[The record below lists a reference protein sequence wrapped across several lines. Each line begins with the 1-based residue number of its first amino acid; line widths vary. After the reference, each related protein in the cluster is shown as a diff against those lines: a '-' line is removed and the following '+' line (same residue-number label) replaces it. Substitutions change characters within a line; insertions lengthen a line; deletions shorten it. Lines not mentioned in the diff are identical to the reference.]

1 MALTSAESKAMVLL
15 VDDDRV
21 LCDSISSV
29 LREGGYCV
37 VNVYTGVEALEA
49 SRENPFDA
57 VILDIKLPD
66 IDGVELLRRLKRQ
79 DEELGTLMLSGAAT
93 LEDAVESLNQGADAF
108 ILKPVEPDDLFSRI
122 DRVIRFKTLE
132 KRLRE
137 SVARYRL
144 LVESSS
150 DGIVALSLDW
160 IVRFVNQSFLDL
172 VGLPREEVIGRSFAS
187 FMMPFRSRLLLD
199 TIQGAIDEGRTVL
212 PRFGVHG
219 RDGVLV
225 SVEASTALLERDGG
239 PVGVQMILR
248 DVSGISS
255 QSLPTKRQI
264 WDWLSI

>member
-21 LCDSISSV
+21 LCDSIASV

-108 ILKPVEPDDLFSRI
+108 ILKPVEPAELLYRLGTVTGF
-122 DRVIRFKTLE
+122 
-132 KRLRE
+132 KRLERE
-137 SVARYRL
+137 L
-144 LVESSS
+144 
-150 DGIVALSLDW
+150 
-160 IVRFVNQSFLDL
+160 
-172 VGLPREEVIGRSFAS
+172 REA
-187 FMMPFRSRLLLD
+187 RSRYNELF
-199 TIQGAIDEGRTVL
+199 TIIHEG
-212 PRFGVHG
+212 
-219 RDGVLV
+219 
-225 SVEASTALLERDGG
+225 
-239 PVGVQMILR
+239 
-248 DVSGISS
+248 
-255 QSLPTKRQI
+255 
-264 WDWLSI
+264 